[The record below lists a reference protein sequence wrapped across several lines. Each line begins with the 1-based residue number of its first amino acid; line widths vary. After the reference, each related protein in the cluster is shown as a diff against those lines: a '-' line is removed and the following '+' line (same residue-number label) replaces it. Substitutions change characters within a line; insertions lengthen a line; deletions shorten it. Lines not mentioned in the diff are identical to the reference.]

1 MAKAKTS
8 SPEPLKKTPPART
21 PEGREQQLAAYAM
34 DLVEKRLLEGTASSQ
49 ETTHFL
55 KATSTKTKLENE
67 ILELQRELVK
77 AKTEALRA
85 EKNREEMF
93 TKAINAMKIYGGHGG
108 GIDDDEEDEY

>member
-1 MAKAKTS
+1 MAKAKSTS
-8 SPEPLKKTPPART
+8 SEPRRKSPPART
-21 PEGREQQLAAYAM
+21 PEGREEQLASYAM
-34 DLVEKRLLEGTASSQ
+34 DLVEERLLNGTASSQ

-55 KATSTKTKLENE
+55 KAVSTKARLENE

-93 TKAINAMKIYGGHGG
+93 TKAISAMKMYSGNGGTDE
-108 GIDDDEEDEY
+108 DDDY

>member
-1 MAKAKTS
+1 MAKAKS
-8 SPEPLKKTPPART
+8 SSTEPLKKSPPART
-21 PEGREQQLAAYAM
+21 LEGREQQLASYAM

-55 KATSTKTKLENE
+55 KAVSTKTKLENE
-67 ILELQRELVK
+67 ILGLQRELVQ

-93 TKAINAMKIYGGHGG
+93 AKAISAMKIYGGHAGG
-108 GIDDDEEDEY
+108 SDDEDEDEY